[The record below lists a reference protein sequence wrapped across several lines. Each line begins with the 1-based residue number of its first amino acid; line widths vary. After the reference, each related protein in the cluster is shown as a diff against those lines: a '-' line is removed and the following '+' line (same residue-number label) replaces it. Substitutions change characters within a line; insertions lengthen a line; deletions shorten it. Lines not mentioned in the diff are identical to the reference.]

1 MAEVGMFRH
10 LWIGLAA
17 SFLLS
22 APAHAQHPLFSDSS
36 ELDIVIE
43 APLTTLLRTARRNTD
58 PHPGTLILQGQGEPE
73 RYDLQLS
80 ARGMSRRV
88 GDICRFPPLRVD
100 LRSNRLRETIFRGQG
115 RLKLTT
121 HCRPTASYESLYVL
135 EYTAYRLYNELTPM
149 SYRARPLRVTYRDS
163 EGRRGEETRFGFFVE
178 DVDDLAR
185 RNQRVALDIQTGVVR
200 ASQLNA
206 EAATRLALFQFM
218 IGNLDWDMIASASGR
233 DCCHNVRLLAASQGA
248 HVDLIPAPY
257 DFDYSGLVSAPYATP
272 PPSIPVS
279 NVRARYYRG
288 YCIHNAEVPAAI
300 ALFQS
305 RREAL
310 NRVIASETRLPE
322 ARRRTVQTY
331 LDGFFELIGD
341 PSRVQSLILNRCR
354 QSTG

>member
-1 MAEVGMFRH
+1 MLKH

-22 APAHAQHPLFSDSS
+22 APAQAQRPLFSDNS

-43 APLTTLLRTARRNTD
+43 APLTSLLRTARRSTD
-58 PHPGTLILQGQGEPE
+58 PYPGTLILQGQGEPE
-73 RYDLQLS
+73 RYELQLS

-100 LRSNRLRETIFRGQG
+100 LRGNPTRDTIFRGQG

-121 HCRPTASYESLYVL
+121 HCRPSPTYEPLYML
-135 EYTAYRLYNELTPM
+135 EYTAYRLYNEVTPM

-163 EGRRGEETRFGFFVE
+163 EGRRSEETRFAFFVE

-206 EAATRLALFQFM
+206 EAAARLALFQLM
-218 IGNLDWDMIASASGR
+218 IGNLDWDMIASAQGR
-233 DCCHNVRLLAASQGA
+233 DCCHNVRLLAASQSA

-257 DFDYSGLVSAPYATP
+257 DFDHSGLVSAPYATP
-272 PPSIPVS
+272 PATIPVNS
-279 NVRARYYRG
+279 VRTRYYRG
-288 YCIHNAEVPAAI
+288 YCIHNDQVPAAI

-310 NRVIASETRLPE
+310 SGVIASETRLPE
-322 ARRRTVQTY
+322 ARRRTAQSY
-331 LDGFFELIGD
+331 LDSFFELIAD
-341 PSRVQSLILNRCR
+341 PARVQSQILNRCR